1 MKMLLTTTVEDV
13 ERFLD
18 LEQHFDRIEG
28 VGRGY
33 DVHFLDLE
41 SLGRAFTYLAS
52 GRPLVATRLVGIP
65 EVVVDGKNGLLV
77 EEKSPQQLADA
88 IIQLLASPTLAE
100 RYGAEN
106 RLEAERDL
114 TWNSVAK
121 SMVQVYEQAIA
132 IRN

>member
-1 MKMLLTTTVEDV
+1 VGEHVMLARGIPWNDTHRYFNMSDV
-13 ERFLD
+13 FVVPSVRDHKGNVDGLPNVV
-18 LEQHFDRIEG
+18 LE
-28 VGRGY
+28 
-33 DVHFLDLE
+33 
-41 SLGRAFTYLAS
+41 AMAC

-65 EVVVDGKNGLLV
+65 EVVIDGKNGLLV
-77 EEKSPQQLADA
+77 EEKNPHQLSDA
-88 IIQLLASPTLAE
+88 IIQLLASPVLAE
-100 RYGAEN
+100 RYGAAN